1 MIRLDP
7 VKTDPEQTS
16 KQTSAESVVKKE
28 VTPITGTTVKSV
40 SFDLIPEDKVVVIK
54 QEKKTDEYKEK
65 APDLIQHE
73 AEKTKE
79 TPMQNILGASSSEYT
94 GLTVNAST
102 DLTDYS
108 KSRKY
113 YASHLL
119 DKQKDQAQK
128 LLGQK
133 RDGPETECFSFEKDL
148 VKLFNVITDKKRAKK
163 QLITA

>member
-163 QLITA
+163 

>member
-1 MIRLDP
+1 MIRRDS
-7 VKTDPEQTS
+7 VKTDPAQTS

-28 VTPITGTTVKSV
+28 VTPITGTTTVKSV
-40 SFDLIPEDKVVVIK
+40 SFGLIPEDKVVVIK
-54 QEKKTDEYKEK
+54 QEKQTDEYKAK

-79 TPMQNILGASSSEYT
+79 TPMQNILGPSSSEHT

-108 KSRKY
+108 KSRKS

-119 DKQKDQAQK
+119 DKQKDQGHR

-133 RDGPETECFSFEKDL
+133 RDGPETDCFSFEKDL
-148 VKLFNVITDKKRAKK
+148 VKLFNVIADKKRAKK
-163 QLITA
+163 